1 VVPGELLEAICALLE
16 KAPQEKTA
24 RLVTKHTL
32 RENRNRT
39 RILLAEDNLVNPSP
53 GLTPRVIS
61 GEHRRLGEVYGMDLG
76 LKGRVAI
83 VAAAS
88 TGLGR
93 AVATELLKEGA
104 KVAICA
110 RRAGTLEKTAQ
121 ELREQTGGE
130 ILHQIVDVRNEAE
143 IANFVAA
150 VESRF
155 GKVDICVTNSG
166 GPPSKLFADTRTD
179 EWRSAIDLLLLSAVH
194 FARETLPRM
203 QKNGWGRFITITST
217 TVKQPADGLLLS
229 NSIRSAVTGLAKTLA
244 GEYAK
249 YGITVNNVCPGY
261 TATDRL
267 SELSETLAA
276 RNKVSEEEV
285 IAGWKR
291 QIPAGRLGTP
301 EEFAAVVA
309 FLASERASY
318 VNGTSIA
325 IDGGI
330 VRGLL

>member
-1 VVPGELLEAICALLE
+1 
-16 KAPQEKTA
+16 
-24 RLVTKHTL
+24 
-32 RENRNRT
+32 
-39 RILLAEDNLVNPSP
+39 
-53 GLTPRVIS
+53 
-61 GEHRRLGEVYGMDLG
+61 MDLG

-93 AVATELLKEGA
+93 AAATELSKEGA

-110 RRAGTLEKTAQ
+110 RTVATLERTADDIRK
-121 ELREQTGGE
+121 ETGGDV
-130 ILHQIVDVRNEAE
+130 LAKALDVRNEE
-143 IANFVAA
+143 EVGHFVSD
-150 VESRF
+150 VEAHF
-155 GKVDICVTNSG
+155 GKIDICVTNSG
-166 GPPSKLFADTRTD
+166 GPPSKLFADTRTE
-179 EWRSAIDLLLLSAVH
+179 EWRSAVDLLLMSTIN

-203 QKNGWGRFITITST
+203 QKRGWGRFITITSY
-217 TVKQPADGLLLS
+217 TVKQPVDGLLLS
-229 NSIRSAVTGLAKTLA
+229 NSIRPAVTGLAKTLA
-244 GEYAK
+244 NEYGK

-267 SELSETLAA
+267 SELSEALAA
-276 RNKVSEEEV
+276 RNKVTIDDVVE
-285 IAGWKR
+285 GWKK
-291 QIPAGRLGTP
+291 QIPAGRLGKP